1 MDLAHLLGARVSIPQ
16 GAGTIDITGLTEDSR
31 KVKPGFLF
39 AALPGTQVDGAKFI
53 PKACEQGAVAILAPP
68 GTDMPADYPD
78 VTLIADRNPRRRFAL
93 AAANFYHA
101 QPHTAVAVTG
111 TNGKTSVA
119 SFVRQIW
126 ERLGTPAASIGT
138 LGVMTAGETRK
149 LIHTTPDPVTLHAAL
164 AELAA
169 EGIQAVAVEA
179 SSHGLVQHR
188 LDGVELTAAAFTNI
202 SRDHMDYHETFEDY
216 AYAKMR
222 LFGEVL
228 PPGGTVVLN
237 ADAPLSKEIA
247 AVCWARAQKVIS
259 VGFEGTTL
267 KLEKLTPTAHGQNLT
282 VLHEGRS
289 HDISLPLVGD
299 FQASNALVAVGLVA
313 AAGAPV
319 DRAVAALS
327 SLEGAAGRL
336 EMMGT
341 SKTGAAAYV
350 DYAHTPDAL
359 ETAITALRPHTAG
372 RLVVVFGCGGDRDAG
387 KRPQMGEIA
396 VRLADAAIV
405 TDDNPRSEDAAAIRA
420 DIMAAAPG
428 ARDIGDRAQAIKA
441 GLEGLGEGDVLLV
454 AGKGHET
461 GQIVGD
467 EVRPFDD
474 RAQVKAALQDVREGA

>member
-1 MDLAHLLGARVSIPQ
+1 MDLAHLLGARVAIPQ
-16 GAGTIDITGLTEDSR
+16 GAGTVEITGLTEDSR
-31 KVKPGFLF
+31 QVRPGYLF
-39 AALPGTQVDGAKFI
+39 AALAGTQVDGSAFI
-53 PKACEQGAVAILAPP
+53 QDACENGAAAILALPD
-68 GTDMPADYPD
+68 TDLPADYPD
-78 VTLIADRNPRRRFAL
+78 VVLIPDRNPRRRFAL

-101 QPHTAVAVTG
+101 QPQTAVAMTG

-126 ERLGTPAASIGT
+126 DQLGIPAASIGT
-138 LGVMTAGETRK
+138 LGVMTATETRK
-149 LIHTTPDPVTLHAAL
+149 LIHTTPDTVTLHAAL
-164 AELAA
+164 ADLAA

-188 LDGVELTAAAFTNI
+188 MDGVELKAAGFTNI
-202 SRDHMDYHETFEDY
+202 SRDHMDYHKTFEDY

-228 PPGGTVVLN
+228 PPGGVAVLN

-259 VGFEGTTL
+259 VGLEGETF
-267 KLEKLTPTAHGQNLT
+267 KLDRLEPTAHGQNMT
-282 VLHEGRS
+282 VLHDGRP
-289 HDISLPLVGD
+289 HEIHLPLVGD
-299 FQASNALVAVGLVA
+299 FQASNALVAAGLVVA
-313 AAGAPV
+313 TGAKA
-319 DRAVAALS
+319 DDALATLS

-341 SKTGAAAYV
+341 AASGAVAYV

-372 RLVVVFGCGGDRDAG
+372 RLVVVFGCGGDRDQG

-396 VRLADAAIV
+396 TRLADAAVV
-405 TDDNPRSEDAAAIRA
+405 TDDNPRSENPAAIRA
-420 DIMAAAPG
+420 QIMAAAPG
-428 ARDIGDRAQAIKA
+428 AREIGDRAEAIRA
-441 GLEGLGEGDVLLV
+441 GLAGLGDGDVLLV

-474 RAQVKAALQDVREGA
+474 RAQVKAVLQDIGEGA